1 MKTKYTT
8 NISNMFANTGNQ
20 RLTNVNALSNWDVG
34 NVTDMSQMFFACR
47 ELTDVSAI
55 EDWDITN
62 VSDFNN
68 MFRRSASKT

>member
-1 MKTKYTT
+1 
-8 NISNMFANTGNQ
+8 MFANMFSNQ